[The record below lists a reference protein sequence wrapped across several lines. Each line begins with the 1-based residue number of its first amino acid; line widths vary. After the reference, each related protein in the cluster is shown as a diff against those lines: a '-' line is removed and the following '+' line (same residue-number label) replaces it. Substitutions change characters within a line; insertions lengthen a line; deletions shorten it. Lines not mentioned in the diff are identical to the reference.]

1 MNMIG
6 FVPRDRVKG
15 FHPYLS
21 EETQLPTHTT
31 GLTNG
36 TKFVI

>member
-1 MNMIG
+1 MIG
-6 FVPRDRVKG
+6 FVPRGKVKG
-15 FHPYLS
+15 NYPYPT